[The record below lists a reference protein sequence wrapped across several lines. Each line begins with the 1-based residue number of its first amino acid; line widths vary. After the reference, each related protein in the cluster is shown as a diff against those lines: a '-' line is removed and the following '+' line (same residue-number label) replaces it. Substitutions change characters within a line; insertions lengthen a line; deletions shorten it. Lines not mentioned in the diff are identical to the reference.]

1 MEGVAAADFDDAD
14 VVASFEEGLEAT
26 MNETTVTVT
35 GATDAR
41 RRRRLDDAP
50 ATTVLFEM
58 LSRRPSADLAADL
71 DAALATGVLAHRLR
85 ARSAAFATVVPLT
98 VVVAFPD
105 PTPGPTPG
113 PSTPTP
119 TTRPQSVA
127 PTAAPTVGCDADDPP
142 PRVVEVVFDDSGATV
157 DVAWDAET
165 DLGGGGV
172 GIAFACGSILDF
184 PGATDATCYWSD
196 EMTVRADVASAAIV
210 PGDNATAL
218 GGVLRR
224 ACVVGAPA
232 PRACACHP
240 YANASSTVVL
250 PPENPPAPA
259 IVLEAPETVS
269 RCEGG
274 FVSALQSGGS
284 GGRDF
289 TTVAWSIAEPG
300 AAWAAV
306 PSTAT
311 KWYELVLNAS
321 HLNVSS
327 LDVRLELANFL
338 GGARAARTRRAGP
351 ADEARETRAFVEAT
365 TRDSAGTAEAAV
377 RLKVQGGTPP
387 TLTFVGARERTV
399 LVADG
404 VEVDARGVA
413 TSCDGRPM
421 SGRAVSYAWD
431 VVDAVTGARLPLA
444 SSSRDA
450 RKFAA
455 GAGALAPG
463 AYDLVATVVDD
474 AYGFATNGSVRLRV
488 ERSALVA
495 RVDGGDRTVPLA
507 DGAVAV
513 ASASYD
519 PDDMSAPLVETWSCA
534 FGNDACGV
542 TADAE
547 TGATVA
553 LDRGAGAYVV
563 TLVAAATD
571 GREATAV
578 ATFEARAADFPR
590 VSVAPRWTGDAVVAN
605 ARLVVDASLDGAGE
619 ATYEWTAAGSFV
631 DGAGLADVA
640 ATRVAGDAVVDG
652 ATTVQSLVL
661 RAGALVPG
669 ATYAFSLRATWAGA
683 ADAGEAAVTAH
694 VAAPPTAGVLRVAP
708 EAGEA
713 VTTKFELATSSWAS
727 TELPLTYAFFA
738 AADAGAGDTT
748 VLKTGSLAAALVAA
762 LPEGTL
768 ALRARATDSLGAS
781 GDAFAAATAT
791 APTGGLNETVGL
803 ALAEAAA
810 LDAPEDLCQVVAAAA
825 GLLGSETR
833 RRLQLDDA
841 AAGELFDA
849 LLGALDD
856 ARGMAD
862 ASSDG
867 VAQFAA
873 ALRAPVRATA
883 GGAPLA
889 ADRARLALGQARNLS
904 LDLRA
909 TATGGDARDS
919 SAGDLASV
927 VADVLASDLF
937 AVGARRRLDATAAG
951 ADVAGAVD
959 DIATALV
966 AGAVDDEAPAA
977 VASGGL
983 AIAAARA
990 SASAALDAGGAA
1002 AEYTSP
1008 DGPFVVALSALDGAG
1023 YHAAPVAAAKTL
1035 RFSRSAAAGDGRRRL
1050 ANATFSGNVTLAVP
1064 AGDARGAAATGA
1076 VANATV
1082 YCPWN
1087 YVGPVYGTCPA
1098 DNSTVEYACDRVGG
1112 EFRVLC
1118 GELLVDACVGW
1129 DGGAWD
1135 PGACAEDPE
1144 RSTANATA
1152 CVCAL
1157 PEDGGARDYST
1168 ATTARSFAKAYLRNL
1183 VGPVDPEK
1191 SAVILGFLG
1200 VIVFASA
1207 LAAICGHRLDKRDA
1221 TLRRGRR
1228 LVLSHSS
1235 SFLLGASTRD
1245 LAKTLGDKRATHG
1258 GAPPLIH
1265 LPGSRPRNSPND
1277 EEAASPADERG
1288 ADMLAAG
1295 WRARRVRSLFRGAFR
1310 PKSSSRAQVA
1320 PLRRRVSAAA
1330 PADDGVAE
1338 GLQGSAAA
1346 GRADHRVGGAD
1357 RHAHGGRGARDAAG
1371 VPGPEVRRAKVGP
1384 EMSKV
1389 HGGLQRPRALPVG
1402 RRERDLQRQPAAG
1415 RRLWRL
1421 FAPAGGALRHR
1432 DHAAVPEGVRVG
1444 RARRPGADL
1453 ALLGAPVARRR
1464 GCGRA
1469 GRARGAGGRRA
1480 RGARRSL
1487 RSRVGMR
1494 LCSV

>member
-1 MEGVAAADFDDAD
+1 M
-14 VVASFEEGLEAT
+14 
-26 MNETTVTVT
+26 
-35 GATDAR
+35 
-41 RRRRLDDAP
+41 
-50 ATTVLFEM
+50 
-58 LSRRPSADLAADL
+58 
-71 DAALATGVLAHRLR
+71 
-85 ARSAAFATVVPLT
+85 
-98 VVVAFPD
+98 
-105 PTPGPTPG
+105 
-113 PSTPTP
+113 
-119 TTRPQSVA
+119 
-127 PTAAPTVGCDADDPP
+127 
-142 PRVVEVVFDDSGATV
+142 RV
-157 DVAWDAET
+157 
-165 DLGGGGV
+165 
-172 GIAFACGSILDF
+172 
-184 PGATDATCYWSD
+184 
-196 EMTVRADVASAAIV
+196 
-210 PGDNATAL
+210 
-218 GGVLRR
+218 
-224 ACVVGAPA
+224 
-232 PRACACHP
+232 
-240 YANASSTVVL
+240 
-250 PPENPPAPA
+250 
-259 IVLEAPETVS
+259 
-269 RCEGG
+269 
-274 FVSALQSGGS
+274 
-284 GGRDF
+284 
-289 TTVAWSIAEPG
+289 
-300 AAWAAV
+300 
-306 PSTAT
+306 
-311 KWYELVLNAS
+311 
-321 HLNVSS
+321 
-327 LDVRLELANFL
+327 
-338 GGARAARTRRAGP
+338 
-351 ADEARETRAFVEAT
+351 
-365 TRDSAGTAEAAV
+365 
-377 RLKVQGGTPP
+377 KVQGGTPP

-519 PDDMSAPLVETWSCA
+519 PDDRSAPLAETWSCA

-547 TGATVA
+547 TGAIVA

-605 ARLVVDASLDGAGE
+605 ARLVVDASLDGGDAGE

-652 ATTVQSLVL
+652 ATTVQSLVI

-713 VTTKFELATSSWAS
+713 ITTKFELATSSWAS

-748 VLKTGSLAAALVAA
+748 VLDRVARGGARAA
-762 LPEGTL
+762 LPE
-768 ALRARATDSLGAS
+768 AARAPRVGRGVRVGGGGLEPGAAPGGRTARAPRRRATDSLGAS

-791 APTGGLNETVGL
+791 APTSGLNETVGL

-904 LDLRA
+904 LDLAA

-1200 VIVFASA
+1200 VVVFASA

-1265 LPGSRPRNSPND
+1265 LPGSRPRTSPND

-1487 RSRVGMR
+1487 RSRVGRR

>member
-1 MEGVAAADFDDAD
+1 M
-14 VVASFEEGLEAT
+14 
-26 MNETTVTVT
+26 
-35 GATDAR
+35 
-41 RRRRLDDAP
+41 
-50 ATTVLFEM
+50 
-58 LSRRPSADLAADL
+58 
-71 DAALATGVLAHRLR
+71 
-85 ARSAAFATVVPLT
+85 
-98 VVVAFPD
+98 
-105 PTPGPTPG
+105 
-113 PSTPTP
+113 
-119 TTRPQSVA
+119 
-127 PTAAPTVGCDADDPP
+127 
-142 PRVVEVVFDDSGATV
+142 
-157 DVAWDAET
+157 
-165 DLGGGGV
+165 
-172 GIAFACGSILDF
+172 
-184 PGATDATCYWSD
+184 
-196 EMTVRADVASAAIV
+196 
-210 PGDNATAL
+210 
-218 GGVLRR
+218 
-224 ACVVGAPA
+224 
-232 PRACACHP
+232 
-240 YANASSTVVL
+240 
-250 PPENPPAPA
+250 
-259 IVLEAPETVS
+259 
-269 RCEGG
+269 
-274 FVSALQSGGS
+274 
-284 GGRDF
+284 
-289 TTVAWSIAEPG
+289 
-300 AAWAAV
+300 
-306 PSTAT
+306 
-311 KWYELVLNAS
+311 
-321 HLNVSS
+321 
-327 LDVRLELANFL
+327 
-338 GGARAARTRRAGP
+338 
-351 ADEARETRAFVEAT
+351 
-365 TRDSAGTAEAAV
+365 
-377 RLKVQGGTPP
+377 
-387 TLTFVGARERTV
+387 
-399 LVADG
+399 ADG

-519 PDDMSAPLVETWSCA
+519 PDDRSAPLAETWSCA

-605 ARLVVDASLDGAGE
+605 ARLVVDASLDGGDAGE

-652 ATTVQSLVL
+652 ATTVQSLVI

-825 GLLGSETR
+825 GLLGSEAR

-937 AVGARRRLDATAAG
+937 AVGARRR
-951 ADVAGAVD
+951 
-959 DIATALV
+959 
-966 AGAVDDEAPAA
+966 
-977 VASGGL
+977 
-983 AIAAARA
+983 
-990 SASAALDAGGAA
+990 LDAGGAA

-1221 TLRRGRR
+1221 SLRRGRR

-1265 LPGSRPRNSPND
+1265 LPGSRPRTSPND

>member
-1 MEGVAAADFDDAD
+1 M
-14 VVASFEEGLEAT
+14 
-26 MNETTVTVT
+26 
-35 GATDAR
+35 
-41 RRRRLDDAP
+41 
-50 ATTVLFEM
+50 
-58 LSRRPSADLAADL
+58 
-71 DAALATGVLAHRLR
+71 
-85 ARSAAFATVVPLT
+85 
-98 VVVAFPD
+98 
-105 PTPGPTPG
+105 
-113 PSTPTP
+113 
-119 TTRPQSVA
+119 
-127 PTAAPTVGCDADDPP
+127 
-142 PRVVEVVFDDSGATV
+142 
-157 DVAWDAET
+157 
-165 DLGGGGV
+165 
-172 GIAFACGSILDF
+172 
-184 PGATDATCYWSD
+184 
-196 EMTVRADVASAAIV
+196 
-210 PGDNATAL
+210 
-218 GGVLRR
+218 
-224 ACVVGAPA
+224 
-232 PRACACHP
+232 
-240 YANASSTVVL
+240 
-250 PPENPPAPA
+250 
-259 IVLEAPETVS
+259 
-269 RCEGG
+269 
-274 FVSALQSGGS
+274 
-284 GGRDF
+284 
-289 TTVAWSIAEPG
+289 
-300 AAWAAV
+300 
-306 PSTAT
+306 
-311 KWYELVLNAS
+311 
-321 HLNVSS
+321 
-327 LDVRLELANFL
+327 
-338 GGARAARTRRAGP
+338 
-351 ADEARETRAFVEAT
+351 
-365 TRDSAGTAEAAV
+365 
-377 RLKVQGGTPP
+377 
-387 TLTFVGARERTV
+387 
-399 LVADG
+399 
-404 VEVDARGVA
+404 
-413 TSCDGRPM
+413 
-421 SGRAVSYAWD
+421 
-431 VVDAVTGARLPLA
+431 
-444 SSSRDA
+444 
-450 RKFAA
+450 
-455 GAGALAPG
+455 
-463 AYDLVATVVDD
+463 
-474 AYGFATNGSVRLRV
+474 
-488 ERSALVA
+488 
-495 RVDGGDRTVPLA
+495 
-507 DGAVAV
+507 
-513 ASASYD
+513 
-519 PDDMSAPLVETWSCA
+519 
-534 FGNDACGV
+534 
-542 TADAE
+542 
-547 TGATVA
+547 
-553 LDRGAGAYVV
+553 
-563 TLVAAATD
+563 
-571 GREATAV
+571 
-578 ATFEARAADFPR
+578 
-590 VSVAPRWTGDAVVAN
+590 
-605 ARLVVDASLDGAGE
+605 
-619 ATYEWTAAGSFV
+619 
-631 DGAGLADVA
+631 
-640 ATRVAGDAVVDG
+640 
-652 ATTVQSLVL
+652 
-661 RAGALVPG
+661 
-669 ATYAFSLRATWAGA
+669 
-683 ADAGEAAVTAH
+683 TAH

-713 VTTKFELATSSWAS
+713 ITTKFELATSSWAS

-762 LPEGTL
+762 LREARSP
-768 ALRARATDSLGAS
+768 LRAWDAACAWAGAAFETRAPAPRRDRTARAPRRRATDSLGAS

-791 APTGGLNETVGL
+791 APTGGLNETVGFAWRRPPRSAARGPLPGRGRGGGL
-803 ALAEAAA
+803 AGERNAAA
-810 LDAPEDLCQVVAAAA
+810 PAARRRRGRRALRRAARRAGRRARHGRRVERRRRAVRRGAARARARDRGRGAAATGRGWRSA
-825 GLLGSETR
+825 RRGTCRSTCGR
-833 RRLQLDDA
+833 RRPA
-841 AAGELFDA
+841 AT
-849 LLGALDD
+849 
-856 ARGMAD
+856 
-862 ASSDG
+862 
-867 VAQFAA
+867 
-873 ALRAPVRATA
+873 RATA
-883 GGAPLA
+883 A
-889 ADRARLALGQARNLS
+889 
-904 LDLRA
+904 RA
-909 TATGGDARDS
+909 TSRASSRTCWRRTCSRSAR
-919 SAGDLASV
+919 G
-927 VADVLASDLF
+927 
-937 AVGARRRLDATAAG
+937 GARRDGRGRGRRGRRRRHRDG
-951 ADVAGAVD
+951 ARRGRCRRRGARGRRVGRPRHRRGEG
-959 DIATALV
+959 V
-966 AGAVDDEAPAA
+966 GE
-977 VASGGL
+977 
-983 AIAAARA
+983 R
-990 SASAALDAGGAA
+990 ALDAGGAA

-1023 YHAAPVAAAKTL
+1023 YHAAPVAAATL

-1064 AGDARGAAATGA
+1064 AGDAREAAATGA

-1200 VIVFASA
+1200 VVVFASA

-1265 LPGSRPRNSPND
+1265 LPGSRPRTSPND

-1288 ADMLAAG
+1288 ADLLAAG

-1444 RARRPGADL
+1444 RPRRPGADL
-1453 ALLGAPVARRR
+1453 ALLRAPVARRR

-1487 RSRVGMR
+1487 RSRVGRR

>member
-1 MEGVAAADFDDAD
+1 M
-14 VVASFEEGLEAT
+14 
-26 MNETTVTVT
+26 
-35 GATDAR
+35 
-41 RRRRLDDAP
+41 
-50 ATTVLFEM
+50 
-58 LSRRPSADLAADL
+58 
-71 DAALATGVLAHRLR
+71 
-85 ARSAAFATVVPLT
+85 
-98 VVVAFPD
+98 
-105 PTPGPTPG
+105 
-113 PSTPTP
+113 
-119 TTRPQSVA
+119 
-127 PTAAPTVGCDADDPP
+127 
-142 PRVVEVVFDDSGATV
+142 RV
-157 DVAWDAET
+157 
-165 DLGGGGV
+165 
-172 GIAFACGSILDF
+172 
-184 PGATDATCYWSD
+184 
-196 EMTVRADVASAAIV
+196 
-210 PGDNATAL
+210 
-218 GGVLRR
+218 
-224 ACVVGAPA
+224 
-232 PRACACHP
+232 
-240 YANASSTVVL
+240 
-250 PPENPPAPA
+250 
-259 IVLEAPETVS
+259 
-269 RCEGG
+269 
-274 FVSALQSGGS
+274 
-284 GGRDF
+284 
-289 TTVAWSIAEPG
+289 
-300 AAWAAV
+300 
-306 PSTAT
+306 
-311 KWYELVLNAS
+311 
-321 HLNVSS
+321 
-327 LDVRLELANFL
+327 
-338 GGARAARTRRAGP
+338 
-351 ADEARETRAFVEAT
+351 
-365 TRDSAGTAEAAV
+365 
-377 RLKVQGGTPP
+377 KVQGGTPP

-519 PDDMSAPLVETWSCA
+519 PDDRSAPLAETWSCA
-534 FGNDACGV
+534 FGDDACGV

-571 GREATAV
+571 GREATAM

-605 ARLVVDASLDGAGE
+605 ARLVVDASLDGDAGE

-652 ATTVQSLVL
+652 ATTVQSLVI

-1050 ANATFSGNVTLAVP
+1050 ANATFPGNVTLAVP

-1221 TLRRGRR
+1221 SLRRGRR

-1288 ADMLAAG
+1288 ADLLAAG

-1487 RSRVGMR
+1487 RSRVGRR

>member
-1 MEGVAAADFDDAD
+1 
-14 VVASFEEGLEAT
+14 
-26 MNETTVTVT
+26 
-35 GATDAR
+35 
-41 RRRRLDDAP
+41 
-50 ATTVLFEM
+50 
-58 LSRRPSADLAADL
+58 
-71 DAALATGVLAHRLR
+71 
-85 ARSAAFATVVPLT
+85 
-98 VVVAFPD
+98 
-105 PTPGPTPG
+105 
-113 PSTPTP
+113 
-119 TTRPQSVA
+119 
-127 PTAAPTVGCDADDPP
+127 
-142 PRVVEVVFDDSGATV
+142 
-157 DVAWDAET
+157 
-165 DLGGGGV
+165 
-172 GIAFACGSILDF
+172 
-184 PGATDATCYWSD
+184 
-196 EMTVRADVASAAIV
+196 
-210 PGDNATAL
+210 
-218 GGVLRR
+218 
-224 ACVVGAPA
+224 
-232 PRACACHP
+232 
-240 YANASSTVVL
+240 
-250 PPENPPAPA
+250 
-259 IVLEAPETVS
+259 
-269 RCEGG
+269 
-274 FVSALQSGGS
+274 
-284 GGRDF
+284 
-289 TTVAWSIAEPG
+289 
-300 AAWAAV
+300 
-306 PSTAT
+306 
-311 KWYELVLNAS
+311 
-321 HLNVSS
+321 
-327 LDVRLELANFL
+327 
-338 GGARAARTRRAGP
+338 
-351 ADEARETRAFVEAT
+351 
-365 TRDSAGTAEAAV
+365 
-377 RLKVQGGTPP
+377 
-387 TLTFVGARERTV
+387 
-399 LVADG
+399 VADG

-519 PDDMSAPLVETWSCA
+519 PDDMSAPLAETWSCA
-534 FGNDACGV
+534 FGDDACGV

-652 ATTVQSLVL
+652 ATTVQSLVI

-1008 DGPFVVALSALDGAG
+1008 DGPFVVALSALEGAG

-1064 AGDARGAAATGA
+1064 AGDAREAAATGA

-1221 TLRRGRR
+1221 SLRRGRR

-1288 ADMLAAG
+1288 ADLLAAG

>member
-1 MEGVAAADFDDAD
+1 M
-14 VVASFEEGLEAT
+14 
-26 MNETTVTVT
+26 
-35 GATDAR
+35 
-41 RRRRLDDAP
+41 
-50 ATTVLFEM
+50 
-58 LSRRPSADLAADL
+58 
-71 DAALATGVLAHRLR
+71 
-85 ARSAAFATVVPLT
+85 
-98 VVVAFPD
+98 
-105 PTPGPTPG
+105 
-113 PSTPTP
+113 
-119 TTRPQSVA
+119 
-127 PTAAPTVGCDADDPP
+127 
-142 PRVVEVVFDDSGATV
+142 RV
-157 DVAWDAET
+157 
-165 DLGGGGV
+165 
-172 GIAFACGSILDF
+172 
-184 PGATDATCYWSD
+184 
-196 EMTVRADVASAAIV
+196 
-210 PGDNATAL
+210 
-218 GGVLRR
+218 
-224 ACVVGAPA
+224 
-232 PRACACHP
+232 
-240 YANASSTVVL
+240 
-250 PPENPPAPA
+250 
-259 IVLEAPETVS
+259 
-269 RCEGG
+269 
-274 FVSALQSGGS
+274 
-284 GGRDF
+284 
-289 TTVAWSIAEPG
+289 
-300 AAWAAV
+300 
-306 PSTAT
+306 
-311 KWYELVLNAS
+311 
-321 HLNVSS
+321 
-327 LDVRLELANFL
+327 
-338 GGARAARTRRAGP
+338 
-351 ADEARETRAFVEAT
+351 
-365 TRDSAGTAEAAV
+365 
-377 RLKVQGGTPP
+377 KVQGGTPP

-519 PDDMSAPLVETWSCA
+519 PDDRSAPLAETWSCA
-534 FGNDACGV
+534 FGDDACGV

-605 ARLVVDASLDGAGE
+605 ARLVVDASLDGDAGE

-652 ATTVQSLVL
+652 ATTVQSLVI

-683 ADAGEAAVTAH
+683 ADAGEAAVTAR

-762 LPEGTL
+762 LPEGAL
-768 ALRARATDSLGAS
+768 ALRAWDAACAWAGGGLRNPRAG
-781 GDAFAAATAT
+781 AAARSDRSRA
-791 APTGGLNETVGL
+791 AQAGDGQPRRVGRRLRGGDGDGADGRPQRDGRVGVGGGRRARRARGPLPGRGRGGGLAGERN
-803 ALAEAAA
+803 AAA
-810 LDAPEDLCQVVAAAA
+810 PA
-825 GLLGSETR
+825 
-833 RRLQLDDA
+833 
-841 AAGELFDA
+841 
-849 LLGALDD
+849 
-856 ARGMAD
+856 
-862 ASSDG
+862 
-867 VAQFAA
+867 
-873 ALRAPVRATA
+873 
-883 GGAPLA
+883 
-889 ADRARLALGQARNLS
+889 
-904 LDLRA
+904 
-909 TATGGDARDS
+909 
-919 SAGDLASV
+919 
-927 VADVLASDLF
+927 
-937 AVGARRRLDATAAG
+937 ARRRRGRRALRRAARRAGRRARHGRRVERRRRAVRRGAARARARDRGRGAARGRPGAAG
-951 ADVAGAVD
+951 ARPGAEPVARP
-959 DIATALV
+959 
-966 AGAVDDEAPAA
+966 AGDGDRRRRARQQRGRPGERRRGRAGVGPVRGRREAAPRRGRR
-977 VASGGL
+977 GG
-983 AIAAARA
+983 
-990 SASAALDAGGAA
+990 GVH
-1002 AEYTSP
+1002 TP

-1050 ANATFSGNVTLAVP
+1050 ANATFPGNVTLAVP

-1200 VIVFASA
+1200 VVVFASA

-1265 LPGSRPRNSPND
+1265 LPGSRPRTSPND

-1288 ADMLAAG
+1288 ADLLAAG